1 MAQRDIIRTEAV
13 VLRAIEYGETSQ
25 IVTLFTRAKGLITVI
40 AKGARRTDSK
50 FGSSLQPMAYTQ
62 VVFYYKPTRNLQTL
76 SESAHVE
83 SFHDLRRSLEKIT
96 LGLQMVEL
104 IYALLEEE
112 DAHPNVFN
120 LTVDALRTLNETTAR
135 AANVW
140 PYFQLQL
147 ATRLGLAPSIHR
159 DDIANLPDEGGL
171 LALESGA
178 LLPPH
183 AQPQSGRR
191 ASRSALRAF
200 AIFARAD
207 LADVLRMRLNENLR
221 REVETLIEDYMRY
234 QFEEAYPT
242 KSRPIIGQLLD
253 ASESGSAP

>member
-25 IVTLFTRAKGLITVI
+25 IVTLFTRAKGLMTVM
-40 AKGARRTDSK
+40 ARGARRTDSS
-50 FGSSLQPMAYTQ
+50 FGASLQPMAYTQ

-96 LGLQMVEL
+96 LGLRIVEL
-104 IYALLEEE
+104 VYALLEEE

-120 LTVDALRTLNETTAR
+120 LTIDALRTLNDAATR

-140 PYFQLQL
+140 PYFQLGL
-147 ATRLGLAPSIHR
+147 ARRLGLAPSIQR
-159 DDIANLPDEGGL
+159 DDLTRLPGEGGL
-171 LALESGA
+171 LALESGT

-183 AQPQSGRR
+183 AQPKAGRR

-200 AIFARAD
+200 AIFACAD
-207 LADVLRMRLNENLR
+207 LDDVMRMRLDASLR
-221 REVETLIEDYMRY
+221 REVEALIEAYMHY

-242 KSRPIIGQLLD
+242 TSRPIIGQLLD
-253 ASESGSAP
+253 ASAAPPL